1 MFVRLLADTRNHH
14 EIIVI
19 FCGDFVSQLIS
30 ERTYEITK
38 IWFVRY
44 IDRWWTPNEMS
55 ASRKIAFSVVG
66 LQLMFDDPFV
76 RRVCEILFKRA
87 FEKYKIFCRKMTFDS
102 DHMHM
107 IMVMG
112 LYSKPEL

>member
-1 MFVRLLADTRNHH
+1 
-14 EIIVI
+14 
-19 FCGDFVSQLIS
+19 
-30 ERTYEITK
+30 
-38 IWFVRY
+38 
-44 IDRWWTPNEMS
+44 MS

-87 FEKYKIFCRKMTFDS
+87 FEEYKIFCRKMTFDS

-107 IMVMG
+107 IMDMG
-112 LYSKPEL
+112 LYSKPELAKKLKGFVACKLFKNMP